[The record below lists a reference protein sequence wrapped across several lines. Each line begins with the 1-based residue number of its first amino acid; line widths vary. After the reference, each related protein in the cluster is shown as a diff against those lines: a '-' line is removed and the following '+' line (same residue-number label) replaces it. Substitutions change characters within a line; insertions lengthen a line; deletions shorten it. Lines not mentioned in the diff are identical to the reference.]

1 MKNISLVLGLM
12 LSTFFAFGQNI
23 PDAVKTQFAA
33 LYPNTKATDWD
44 ILDGMYEVSFIEKDV
59 ESSVL
64 FSSDGR
70 VLQTE
75 TEMEASL
82 LPQAVKDY
90 VGAKL
95 PGKKIEEASK
105 IVRMDGKITYEVEV
119 DDIDYLFDS
128 LGTFLKQEAED
139 EDDEDDEDDE
149 EEEDDEDEDEDD

>member
-1 MKNISLVLGLM
+1 MKNISLVLVLM
-12 LSTFFAFGQNI
+12 LSSLFVYGQYI

-33 LYPNTKATDWD
+33 LYPNIKATEWD
-44 ILDGMYEVSFIEKDV
+44 ILDGMYEVSFEENDI

-75 TEMEASL
+75 TEIEASL

-95 PGKKIEEASK
+95 AGKKIEEASK
-105 IVRMDGKITYEVEV
+105 IVRVDGKITYEIEV
-119 DDIDYLFDS
+119 DNIDYLFDS

-139 EDDEDDEDDE
+139 NDDDEDDE
-149 EEEDDEDEDEDD
+149 EDDD

>member
-1 MKNISLVLGLM
+1 MKNISLVLGL
-12 LSTFFAFGQNI
+12 LLCSLFVYGQYI

-33 LYPNTKATDWD
+33 LYPNIQATEWE
-44 ILDGMYEVSFIEKDV
+44 ILDGIYEVSFVENEI

-64 FSSDGR
+64 FSNDGR

-75 TEMEASL
+75 TEIETSL

-128 LGTFLKQEAED
+128 LGTFLKQEAE
-139 EDDEDDEDDE
+139 EDDDDDDE
-149 EEEDDEDEDEDD
+149 EEDD

>member
-12 LSTFFAFGQNI
+12 LSAFFAFGQNI

-33 LYPNTKATDWD
+33 LYPNIKATEWD
-44 ILDGMYEVSFIEKDV
+44 ILDGMYEVSFVENEI

-75 TEMEASL
+75 TEMEVSL

-90 VGAKL
+90 VAAKL

-105 IVRMDGKITYEVEV
+105 IVRIDGKISYEVEV
-119 DDIDYLFDS
+119 DDADYLFDS
-128 LGTFLKQEAED
+128 LGTFLKMETED
-139 EDDEDDEDDE
+139 DDEDDE
-149 EEEDDEDEDEDD
+149 EDEEDDD